1 MKNKIMFLLMIMF
14 IAGCGSSSPRGK
26 KVLARIN
33 NYEITLVEF
42 QEQFA
47 ESSYSRDNTPEAKR
61 EFLKALVGRKLILQ
75 DAQQKGL
82 DKKDKFLKMIER
94 FWEQS
99 LLKVALQQKSQ
110 EIAGSAEV
118 KENKMG
124 QDQLMNNWMSGLEK
138 KAKISVD
145 YDLLK

>member
-1 MKNKIMFLLMIMF
+1 MKNKIMFLLMIML
-14 IAGCGSSSPRGK
+14 IAGCGNSSTRDK

-42 QEQFA
+42 QEQFG
-47 ESSYSRDNTPEAKR
+47 ESSYSRDNTPEARR
-61 EFLKALVGRKLILQ
+61 EFLKALIGRKLILQ

-82 DKKDKFLKMIER
+82 DKKDEFLKMIER

-110 EIAGSAEV
+110 EITGSAEI
-118 KENKMG
+118 KDNKMG
-124 QDQLMNNWMSGLEK
+124 KDQLMNNWMSGLEK